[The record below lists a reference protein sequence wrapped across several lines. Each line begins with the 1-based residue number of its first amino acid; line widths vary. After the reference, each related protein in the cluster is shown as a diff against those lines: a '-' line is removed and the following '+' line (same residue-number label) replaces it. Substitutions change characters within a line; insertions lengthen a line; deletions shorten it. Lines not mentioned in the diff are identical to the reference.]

1 MLERWWRGDVSERS
15 IGKDFGVENDVTY
28 MENTSG
34 FLLLENRCSFRVLF
48 SDLPIYNSVYSILST
63 LRLVMTTLLLFC
75 CWACPTLVTPDYN
88 LPDSSVLGISQARI
102 LEWVAISFSRGYSW
116 PRTWARVS
124 CTAGGFFTTKSPRK
138 PIVTWSRSSWER
150 RGIQLG
156 CPEGCFCPSTHSE
169 PQTNQP
175 TKQKH
180 SPWNIL

>member
-102 LEWVAISFSRGYSW
+102 LESVAIFFSRGSSW
-116 PRTWARVS
+116 PRDWTFVS
-124 CTAGGFFTTKSPRK
+124 CISKQSLPLNHQGSHRVGVKMRFYDLRSPVEFQNSFEK
-138 PIVTWSRSSWER
+138 ADIT
-150 RGIQLG
+150 
-156 CPEGCFCPSTHSE
+156 
-169 PQTNQP
+169 
-175 TKQKH
+175 
-180 SPWNIL
+180 